1 MCESFLCAYGIAKIM
16 HMARKSSVIST
27 APIIGLLK
35 NARPSVSI
43 EFTAM
48 IVATEAPETTMASM
62 TMVAETLSNA
72 L

>member
-1 MCESFLCAYGIAKIM
+1 M
-16 HMARKSSVIST
+16 
-27 APIIGLLK
+27 GLLK
-35 NARPSVSI
+35 NARPRVSI
-43 EFTAM
+43 EFTAI